1 MKQTT
6 LNNILS
12 VLFVIFVVSL
22 CVLFYMIIIFVQM
35 NMGICEKE
43 GGFKYEVYEYYS
55 IKFQS
60 DPIILDISESCI
72 GNDGVSCVFEK
83 INEPY
88 DYDRANSLSSIFRTP
103 SQYFE
108 LGGVCRDISN
118 LRHSALDNLG
128 VDCSFNFT
136 TPDHV
141 FLNCEYEGDSYELN
155 NGRLYINGRKY

>member
-60 DPIILDISESCI
+60 DPIILEISESCI
-72 GNDGVSCVFEK
+72 GNARVKCVFDK
-83 INEPY
+83 IPMEW
-88 DYDRANSLSSIFRTP
+88 DYDRLNGKGTFPPVRTAT
-103 SQYFE
+103 QYFE
-108 LGGVCRDISN
+108 LGGVCRDVTLI
-118 LRHSALDNLG
+118 RHSALKNLG
-128 VDCSFNFT
+128 IDCSFNFT
-136 TPDHV
+136 EFEHV
-141 FLNCEYEGDSYELN
+141 FLNCEYNGNFYELN
-155 NGRLYINGRKY
+155 NGNFYIN